1 MPVAVRRPLP
11 ADAAAAASEDPGLA
25 SVAALPGVGPALQER
40 LERLGIARLQDL
52 WFHLPREYEDRTRIT
67 PIRALQPGA
76 KAQVEGR
83 VEAVERGFRYRPQLR
98 VAIGDDSQRT
108 LILRFFHFRAAQ
120 AQQFVPGSWLRCYGD
135 VREGANGLEMVHP
148 AYQRLTDDE
157 VGRPAETLT
166 PVYPAVEGLGQAS
179 ICKLVVRALERL
191 PPDAQLELLPAAL
204 RQRLSLPSLR
214 AALLTVHRP
223 GADADT
229 AALLSGSHPAQRRLA
244 FEELLAH
251 QLSLRLQRIAV
262 RRHGAPSLRPEGRLA
277 RALEPRL
284 PFALTGA
291 QRRVLETIRAD
302 LARDVPMLRL
312 VQGDVGS
319 GKTVVAA
326 LAALQAVESGAQV
339 ALMAPT
345 ELLAE
350 QHYAAFRHWL
360 EPLGIE
366 VVWLAGKIKGRARTE
381 ARARI
386 AAGAGV
392 VIGTHA
398 LVQEGVEFHRLALV
412 IVDEQHRF
420 GVHQRLALRNKGR
433 AAQRAPIGRG
443 TDPEREG
450 RRDADEAQLVPHPL
464 VMTATPIPRTLAMT
478 AYADLD
484 VSAIDEL
491 PPGRTPVQTVA
502 ISAER
507 RAEVIERIRAACA
520 EGRQAYWVCTL
531 IEEMEPDP
539 KAGAKLEL
547 QAAEKTH
554 ELLTAQLPGLR
565 IGLVHGRLKPAQKQA
580 VMDAFKRGELQ
591 LLVATT
597 VIEVGVDVPNASLML
612 IENAERLGLA
622 QLHQLRGR
630 VGRGAQASSCVLLYQ
645 APLSAMARERLA
657 VLRATTDGFVI
668 AEKDLE
674 LRGPGE
680 LLGTRQTGLAAFRV
694 ADLTRD
700 ADLLP
705 TVQQAADELLAANP
719 ALAERLVARWIGSA
733 ARYAS
738 A

>member
-1 MPVAVRRPLP
+1 VPARPGSVP
-11 ADAAAAASEDPGLA
+11 PAASDDPGLA
-25 SVAALPGVGPALQER
+25 PVTSLSGVGPALRER

-52 WFHLPREYEDRTRIT
+52 WFHLPREYEDRTSIV
-67 PIRALQPGA
+67 PIRQLQSGTR
-76 KAQVEGR
+76 AQVEGR

-98 VAIGDDSQRT
+98 VAIGDESQRT
-108 LILRFFHFRAAQ
+108 LMLRFFNFRAAQ
-120 AQQFVPGSWLRCYGD
+120 VQQFVPGAWMRCYGD

-148 AYQRLTDDE
+148 SYQRLAE
-157 VGRPAETLT
+157 HEIGRPADRLT
-166 PVYPAVEGLGQAS
+166 PIYPAVEGLGQPSLCRLIA
-179 ICKLVVRALERL
+179 RALERL
-191 PPDAQLELLPAAL
+191 PDDATLELLPATL
-204 RQRLSLPSLR
+204 RRSLQLPSLR
-214 AALLTVHRP
+214 GALLAVHRP
-223 GADADT
+223 EPGEDT
-229 AALLSGSHPAQRRLA
+229 NALLAGTHPAQQRLA

-262 RRHGAPSLRPEGRLA
+262 RRNGARALRPPGTLA
-277 RALEPRL
+277 ATLEPRL

-291 QRRVLETIRAD
+291 QRRVLETIRTD
-302 LARDVPMLRL
+302 LARDEPMLRL

-326 LAALQAVESGAQV
+326 LAALHAIECGAQV

-350 QHYAAFRHWL
+350 QHYAAFRAWL
-360 EPLGIE
+360 EPLGLD
-366 VVWLAGKIKGRARTE
+366 VVWLAGKIKGRARSD
-381 ARARI
+381 ARQRI
-386 AAGAGV
+386 ANGAPM

-398 LVQEGVEFHRLALV
+398 LVQEGVAFRELALV

-420 GVHQRLALRNKGR
+420 GVHQRLALRDKGN
-433 AAQRAPIGRG
+433 
-443 TDPEREG
+443 EG
-450 RRDADEAQLVPHPL
+450 ARVPHQL

-484 VSAIDEL
+484 VAAIDEL
-491 PPGRTPVQTVA
+491 PPGRTPIQTVVL
-502 ISAER
+502 SAER

-531 IEEMEPDP
+531 IEELEDDG
-539 KAGAKLEL
+539 KGGAKLEL
-547 QAAEKTH
+547 QAAQKTF
-554 ELLTAQLPGLR
+554 EQLRDQLPELR
-565 IGLVHGRLKPAQKQA
+565 IGLVHGRLKPTQKQV
-580 VMDAFKRGELQ
+580 VMQAFKAGELH

-630 VGRGAQASSCVLLYQ
+630 VGRGARASSCVLMYQ

-657 VLRATTDGFVI
+657 VMRETTDGFVI
-668 AEKDLE
+668 AEKDLQ

-694 ADLTRD
+694 ADLARD
-700 ADLLP
+700 AGLLP
-705 TVQQAADELLAANP
+705 SVQQSADALLASDP
-719 ALAERLVARWIGSA
+719 ARAERIVARWIGSA